1 MASHAPRVEAPVEGQ
16 ATMQVVR
23 DGRSPA
29 TPLVVAS
36 LLVAAALVL
45 GVGQVK
51 SASIERAYRHTEY
64 VAASVVGVGANRI
77 ASVRYPWAGHTRT
90 GQLDVSTA
98 SGVDRGDR
106 IALRVSEG
114 GRRLQLETP
123 FYGAVYPWTAAGLAL
138 IALVIV
144 AFSRRSSDSSGQ
156 LKRWLPAE
164 LSRPPRR

>member
-1 MASHAPRVEAPVEGQ
+1 MRVG
-16 ATMQVVR
+16 R

-36 LLVAAALVL
+36 LLIAAAVTF

-51 SASIERAYRHTEY
+51 TASIEHAYRHTEY

-77 ASVRYPWAGHTRT
+77 ASVRYPWAGQTRT

-106 IALRVSEG
+106 LALRVSDG

-123 FYGAVYPWTAAGLAL
+123 FYRPVYPWTAAALATM
-138 IALVIV
+138 ALVI
-144 AFSRRSSDSSGQ
+144 AISSRRSSERRGQ
-156 LKRWLPAE
+156 FKRWLPAE
-164 LSRPPRR
+164 LSRAPRYR

>member
-1 MASHAPRVEAPVEGQ
+1 MR
-16 ATMQVVR
+16 VVR
-23 DGRSPA
+23 DDRSPA
-29 TPLVVAS
+29 TTLVVAS
-36 LLVAAALVL
+36 LLIAAALTFAA
-45 GVGQVK
+45 GQIK

-106 IALRVSEG
+106 IALRVSDG

-123 FYGAVYPWTAAGLAL
+123 FYRAVYPWTAAALAVL
-138 IALVIV
+138 ALVIGI
-144 AFSRRSSDSSGQ
+144 SSGRSPDSAGQ

-164 LSRPPRR
+164 LSRFPGRYRYR